1 MRERKEIE
9 NKEGSKEAEEGGCL
23 DSILRS
29 ILRKE
34 SLTGLKAGS
43 VR

>member
-1 MRERKEIE
+1 MRERKEVE
-9 NKEGSKEAEEGGCL
+9 NKEGSKEAEEGGGL
-23 DSILRS
+23 DS